1 MPWSLTAL
9 PGKVGSVTFIKV
21 ILTVTVTFWEKGNRY
36 VTNYFLGKSNHY
48 NYNYFYVTL
57 WTCFSGKSG
66 IKNARI
72 YWQYKSTIYKT
83 KCAFGLSI
91 CLGNP
96 SSFLLKKHNC

>member
-1 MPWSLTAL
+1 MLL
-9 PGKVGSVTFIKV
+9 FLVTFLAKV
-21 ILTVTVTFWEKGNRY
+21 SNTITITL
-36 VTNYFLGKSNHY
+36 KSNLS
-48 NYNYFYVTL
+48 YFYVTL

-96 SSFLLKKHNC
+96 LTCLFF